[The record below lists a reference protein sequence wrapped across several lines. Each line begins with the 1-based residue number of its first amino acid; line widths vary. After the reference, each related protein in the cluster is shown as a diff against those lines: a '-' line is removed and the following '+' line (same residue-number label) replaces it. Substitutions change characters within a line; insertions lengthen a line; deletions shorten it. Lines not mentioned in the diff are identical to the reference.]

1 MSSESLPL
9 SGARAAAPVREEAP
23 IDRGYD
29 YGFVGRSV
37 AEAIGSFLLV
47 FVGVAVAIF
56 ATGSGITSPLAFGLA
71 LAAAMVAFGYIS
83 GGHFNPAITL
93 GSAVAG
99 RTAWKYVLPYI
110 VAQLVGA
117 LAGVAILWVAINGH
131 SQFGAQTQEFML
143 SASNGFGDNSPT
155 AFPLP
160 SALLL
165 EVIAGALL
173 TAVFLGATARR
184 FGAVGSAFAVG
195 VTYAVLLTML
205 APVTGG
211 GINPARSTATAIFAG
226 STSLEQL
233 WLFWAAPLLG
243 AVIAGLIFLSVD
255 MTVQSRLAPSAA
267 ADADADE
274 AGAVHETAA
283 VDGPEAAAAQ
293 ASAPAATTPVKPADS
308 RAGGANP
315 AVDEEARGFFDKP
328 SATDGGARRADG
340 DDADGTPGTRN

>member
-23 IDRGYD
+23 IDHGYD

-110 VAQLVGA
+110 VAQLIGA
-117 LAGVAILWVAINGH
+117 VLGVAILWVAINGH
-131 SQFGAQTQEFML
+131 EQFGAQTQEFML

-184 FGAVGSAFAVG
+184 FGAVAGAFAVG

-255 MTVQSRLAPSAA
+255 MSVESRRTHPAVTV
-267 ADADADE
+267 DE
-274 AGAVHETAA
+274 DETAETATAKPA
-283 VDGPEAAAAQ
+283 VAKPATARPAPGEAAA
-293 ASAPAATTPVKPADS
+293 STGGSPV
-308 RAGGANP
+308 
-315 AVDEEARGFFDKP
+315 VDEEARGFFDKP
-328 SATDGGARRADG
+328 AAANDADTRGARPG

>member
-9 SGARAAAPVREEAP
+9 SGARAAAPAREAAP
-23 IDRGYD
+23 VDHGYD

-117 LAGVAILWVAINGH
+117 IIGVAILWVAINGH
-131 SQFGAQTQEFML
+131 DQFGAQTQEFL
-143 SASNGFGDNSPT
+143 RSASNGFGDNSPT

-165 EVIAGALL
+165 EVISGALL

-184 FGAVGSAFAVG
+184 LGAVAGAFAVG

-211 GINPARSTATAIFAG
+211 GINPARSTATAVFAG

-255 MTVQSRLAPSAA
+255 MTVESRRAA
-267 ADADADE
+267 AL
-274 AGAVHETAA
+274 AGEESTQVAGTPAAAESATARTAA
-283 VDGPEAAAAQ
+283 T
-293 ASAPAATTPVKPADS
+293 PARETRPA
-308 RAGGANP
+308 ANP

-328 SATDGGARRADG
+328 SATTGGDTREVRPADEDG
-340 DDADGTPGTRN
+340 ADGTPGTRN